1 MKKIHYLICFIIFN
15 VLWFFLAR
23 ALNMRALPDPVAVYG
38 SWNRALKNGITGHI
52 LASLS
57 RTALSL
63 FAALLTA
70 LIVGIAMGYNKR
82 LDKILSPFTYLSYP
96 VPKLALMPVI
106 MLFFGIGE
114 ISKIII
120 TALIIVFQLIISIRD
135 GVKQIPEEYYDLFT
149 SLNATF
155 RDRFL
160 HITIPA
166 ALPSILSSLRVS
178 VGTAISVL
186 MIAESYGTD
195 RGLGFYIIDS
205 WMRADYTQM
214 YFGIFCLSAIGFIIF
229 AALDLVER
237 RVCRG

>member
-1 MKKIHYLICFIIFN
+1 MKKIHYLICFVIFN
-15 VLWFFLAR
+15 ICWFFLAKV
-23 ALNMRALPDPVAVYG
+23 LNMRALPDPVAVYG
-38 SWNRALKNGITGHI
+38 SWNTAVKNGVAGHI
-52 LASLS
+52 LSSLS

-63 FAALLTA
+63 FAALCIA
-70 LIVGIAMGYNKR
+70 LIAGIGMGYSKR
-82 LDKILSPFTYLSYP
+82 LDKIFSPFTYLSYP

-114 ISKIII
+114 VSKIMI

-135 GVKQIPEEYYDLFT
+135 AVKQIPGEDYDLLA
-149 SLNATF
+149 SLNASLW
-155 RDRFL
+155 DRFR

-166 ALPSILSSLRVS
+166 ALPSIFSSLRVS

-229 AALDLVER
+229 AALDFAEA